1 MPDFDVD
8 ESVLGGPPSQA
19 GRLAVAVSGGADS
32 FSLLHKLYTEGYDIL
47 ALTVNHGLRPEAA
60 KEAEKVASWCGSHSI
75 PHWTL
80 RWEGEKPQ
88 TGIQAAARK
97 ARYHL
102 LIKACQREAID
113 RLVTA
118 HHQDD
123 QAETVLMRLRRGSGL
138 GLAAIRA
145 EVKVASADGGPLTL
159 ARPLLTTARRS
170 QLLAYAEHHNLPFV
184 HDPSNDDDRFERIR
198 MRALLA
204 ALEQQ
209 ELLMPKALSQTAAQ
223 LQAVDDQRHRHI
235 LDDAERAGVDFTPSG
250 GVKLHHPGRAT
261 DLPALLQALAH
272 ALGKGEG
279 IPLSFFQNL
288 PAQGR
293 RVSYGVEVMA
303 DKGQLWLIR
312 EAAQAVGRADGTSG
326 VEKQLVTT
334 RPLLWDDH
342 FVLHPPKGFSQNS
355 YWAPLGAYLPQNI
368 ATTTLKRRALC
379 SLPCLVENGQV
390 THILIIAQ
398 EDILRALTGWK
409 GAEEF
414 LNNIQFFEGRNIVPE
429 KFYHRVI
436 WY

>member
-1 MPDFDVD
+1 MPDFGVD
-8 ESVLGGPPSQA
+8 ESVLGGSPPQA

-47 ALTVNHGLRPEAA
+47 ALTVDHGLRPEAA
-60 KEAEKVASWCGSHSI
+60 KEAEKVASWCGSQSI
-75 PHWTL
+75 PHRTL
-80 RWEGEKPQ
+80 RWEGDKPQ

-102 LIKACQREAID
+102 LIKACQRESID

-209 ELLMPKALSQTAAQ
+209 ELLMPKALSQTA
-223 LQAVDDQRHRHI
+223 
-235 LDDAERAGVDFTPSG
+235 
-250 GVKLHHPGRAT
+250 
-261 DLPALLQALAH
+261 
-272 ALGKGEG
+272 
-279 IPLSFFQNL
+279 
-288 PAQGR
+288 
-293 RVSYGVEVMA
+293 
-303 DKGQLWLIR
+303 
-312 EAAQAVGRADGTSG
+312 
-326 VEKQLVTT
+326 
-334 RPLLWDDH
+334 
-342 FVLHPPKGFSQNS
+342 
-355 YWAPLGAYLPQNI
+355 
-368 ATTTLKRRALC
+368 
-379 SLPCLVENGQV
+379 
-390 THILIIAQ
+390 
-398 EDILRALTGWK
+398 
-409 GAEEF
+409 
-414 LNNIQFFEGRNIVPE
+414 
-429 KFYHRVI
+429 
-436 WY
+436 